1 MLQSLKDPVISRNW
15 NWTYWVII
23 SHSLWLLQIWR
34 WLATW
39 WLAQSILLEK
49 PSPAEFQWSTM
60 LQRQRYYETW
70 LLGTMLI
77 LDVFGKTVT
86 WCQVCDL
93 TRSPG
98 SRLGFCKP
106 SLLLH
111 RVWQQGD
118 EDQWQMKKLKS
129 RWQYLT
135 GRWPASRA
143 PQTHPTAPP
152 SRFEN
157 SFELPIDPK
166 QNLFKKILAQPCAGE
181 AGLPV
186 LSTPTKILFCDL
198 TLAPGERA
206 VAEYQETI
214 PPSASPSYRGTS
226 VKYSYKVTP

>member
-1 MLQSLKDPVISRNW
+1 MRTRSLDLFLQSKSYPLDLYKFSFLQIYEPMSYTWKARMILIGRSWKYHPQHCKVCCFSKFDQVDEFWGDRPDGMIGFQLQGFDGHRCLCHMLQSLKDPVISRNW

-77 LDVFGKTVT
+77 LDIFGKTVT

-93 TRSPG
+93 NRSPG

-111 RVWQQGD
+111 RVWQQGE
-118 EDQWQMKKLKS
+118 EDQWQM
-129 RWQYLT
+129 
-135 GRWPASRA
+135 
-143 PQTHPTAPP
+143 
-152 SRFEN
+152 
-157 SFELPIDPK
+157 
-166 QNLFKKILAQPCAGE
+166 
-181 AGLPV
+181 
-186 LSTPTKILFCDL
+186 
-198 TLAPGERA
+198 
-206 VAEYQETI
+206 
-214 PPSASPSYRGTS
+214 
-226 VKYSYKVTP
+226 